1 MTWDNANVGKRKTL
15 KDIAMVHTTKPRQS
29 NLYKKNVQI
38 SYRNFD
44 THLDVFLMTY
54 DNPLR

>member
-15 KDIAMVHTTKPRQS
+15 KDIATVHTTQPLQS
-29 NLYKKNVQI
+29 NPYAKNVQI

-44 THLDVFLMTY
+44 THLDVF
-54 DNPLR
+54 